1 LNLEVTMYSE
11 QEHTEERLEASDIES
26 LKSALEEEE
35 AKAKKYLS
43 SWQRAEADFDNYKK
57 RVEQERSENTK
68 FANMALV
75 INLLPVVDDF
85 ERALRSL
92 PPTLAGLSWVDGLR
106 LIHRKLQAT
115 LETQGLTEIK
125 SVGETFDP
133 AVHEAVTQA
142 EGEEGKIIE
151 ELQKGYKLHD
161 RVIRPALV
169 VVGKGGGGREE
180 EPGETED

>member
-1 LNLEVTMYSE
+1 MEAQ
-11 QEHTEERLEASDIES
+11 QEKTGERLEKGSTEF

-43 SWQRAEADFDNYKK
+43 NWQRAEADFDNYKK
-57 RVEQERSENTK
+57 RVEQERSENAK
-68 FANMALV
+68 FANMTLV
-75 INLLPVVDDF
+75 ISLLPVLDDF

-92 PPTLAGLSWVDGLR
+92 SPKLAGLSWVDGLR
-106 LIHRKLQAT
+106 LIYRKLQAT

-133 AVHEAVTQA
+133 AVHEAVAQA
-142 EGEEGKIIE
+142 EGDEGKVVE
-151 ELQKGYKLHD
+151 ELQKGYRLHD

-169 VVGKGGGGREE
+169 VVGNGSGRREE
-180 EPGETED
+180 ESGEAED